1 MQSEA
6 KPSRT
11 SWYLI
16 KRKNRSRASV
26 SKSLANPC
34 LCPSP
39 ASGKKSWEH
48 DMELIWHG
56 VLKAA
61 ELVFGLDGEVW
72 SITWRSL
79 QISGCATFISLLIG
93 MPLGIAL
100 ALVRF
105 PGRGTAV
112 ALINTGMG
120 LPPVVVGLFIS
131 IFLWRSGPLGFLE
144 LIYTPA
150 AMIVAQVIIAFPII
164 AGLTMASFQAL
175 DPKLAL
181 QLLGIGA
188 SKRQL
193 LWLLVR
199 EAKLPLLAAV
209 MAGFGGVISEVG
221 ASMMVGGN
229 IRGQTRV
236 LTTATVLETGKGNF
250 EVAIALGLIL
260 LALTFA
266 INLLL
271 THIQQREQL
280 RWPRLP

>member
-1 MQSEA
+1 
-6 KPSRT
+6 
-11 SWYLI
+11 
-16 KRKNRSRASV
+16 
-26 SKSLANPC
+26 
-34 LCPSP
+34 
-39 ASGKKSWEH
+39 
-48 DMELIWHG
+48 MELIWHG
-56 VLKAA
+56 VLKAT

-79 QISGCATFISLLIG
+79 QISGCATLISLLIG

-100 ALVRF
+100 ALARF
-105 PGRGTAV
+105 PGRGATV

-144 LIYTPA
+144 LIYTPT
-150 AMIVAQVIIAFPII
+150 AMVIAQVIIAFPIV

-188 SKRQL
+188 SKPQL

-209 MAGFGGVISEVG
+209 MAG
-221 ASMMVGGN
+221 GN
-229 IRGQTRV
+229 IRNQTRV

-250 EVAIALGLIL
+250 EIAIALGLIL
-260 LALTFA
+260 LGLTFA

-271 THIQQREQL
+271 TRIQQREQL
-280 RWPRLP
+280 RWPRLS